1 MTDNNQKN
9 KIADLTVVILTYNEE
24 KHIERCILSIK
35 DFVKKIIVIDSNSND
50 KTLEICKKYN
60 VEVFQKKFINLADK
74 LNWALENAKI
84 DTHWILRLDADEILE
99 KSSAGMILEKISN
112 LPEDVG
118 GLTVNLHLIFLGK
131 RINFGGVYPQNKIRI
146 WKNGSGKSNNAWQ
159 DEHIIIKGKIL
170 NSKLNIIDENLN
182 NIDYWIDKHNDYSTR
197 EAISFFLSKKNNF
210 KLSNNTGRLTILNK
224 FFKFKIYY
232 NLPIIIRSFLFF
244 VYRYIFRLGFLNGWQ
259 GLTYHFLQGFWFRF
273 LVDVK
278 VKEIKKKMIT
288 ENKTFDEVIK
298 SEYNLLI

>member
-99 KSSAGMILEKISN
+99 RAQQE
-112 LPEDVG
+112 
-118 GLTVNLHLIFLGK
+118 
-131 RINFGGVYPQNKIRI
+131 
-146 WKNGSGKSNNAWQ
+146 
-159 DEHIIIKGKIL
+159 
-170 NSKLNIIDENLN
+170 
-182 NIDYWIDKHNDYSTR
+182 
-197 EAISFFLSKKNNF
+197 
-210 KLSNNTGRLTILNK
+210 
-224 FFKFKIYY
+224 
-232 NLPIIIRSFLFF
+232 
-244 VYRYIFRLGFLNGWQ
+244 
-259 GLTYHFLQGFWFRF
+259 
-273 LVDVK
+273 
-278 VKEIKKKMIT
+278 
-288 ENKTFDEVIK
+288 
-298 SEYNLLI
+298 